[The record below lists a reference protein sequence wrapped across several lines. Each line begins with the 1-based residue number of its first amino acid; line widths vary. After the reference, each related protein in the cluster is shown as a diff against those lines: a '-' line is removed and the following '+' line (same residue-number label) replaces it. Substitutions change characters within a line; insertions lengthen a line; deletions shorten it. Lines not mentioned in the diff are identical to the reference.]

1 MVFSRQLFLLTLFGG
16 WVSETLVLGKVRWRY
31 RGIGV
36 AILLL
41 LGVGQHAWG
50 AGVTLNLK
58 NADLEAVISTVSE
71 ITGKN
76 FIVDPRVKGKVT
88 IISSKPLDEDAI
100 YEVFLTVLNVHG
112 FAAIPTGS
120 VIKIIPDATAK
131 QTGPPIGGNLPM
143 GDELVTRVLQLQ
155 NVAAAQLVPILRP
168 LVAQQGHLA
177 AYPASNVLII
187 ADRASNIRRLIS
199 IIERVDRPTEGKV
212 DFIALQHASA
222 TEVVRIL
229 GSLSQA
235 QGKGAGAAAVGAV
248 QLVADERT
256 NSVLVGGGKAFR
268 LRMRVL
274 IEHLDTPIGR
284 SGNTQV
290 VYLRYAQ
297 ATDLLPVLTGVSD
310 KTGAGGAAGGSKGVG
325 APTEPAVIQ
334 ADETTNALVITAPPA
349 TMQTLL
355 EVIRKLDIRRAQVLI
370 EGVIAELSVDRQAEF
385 GVQWAVGGQDG
396 PAAVLNFNNLLGIIG
411 AITDPQGYVTNP
423 ATPKDGLSLADYKV
437 STHGIQ
443 VAALVRALEANGDTN
458 ILSTPNL
465 VTLDNEEAEMVVGRN
480 VPFLT
485 GSFTTDTSGA
495 NNPFQTIQREDV
507 GLTLKVKPQIS
518 DANAIK
524 LEIDQEVSSIA
535 PNLTIAASDLITN
548 KRQIKTVVMVDDG
561 EFVVLGGLIDDNV
574 NQSEQK
580 VPFLGDI
587 PLLGALFRSR
597 TSTVQKTTLM
607 VFLHPTILRT
617 AEDNTRIA
625 GGKYNILRAAQL
637 NQVKNRGVFMPR
649 VPTPVMPE
657 LGDYLRE
664 APPFQELNTDGSDVV
679 DRRRIKDTRN
689 LSPAAVGSK

>member
-1 MVFSRQLFLLTLFGG
+1 MSLLAWAGQEGGLLNSFRRLVACWLWLAVLLASPMAGAKEITL
-16 WVSETLVLGKVRWRY
+16 S
-31 RGIGV
+31 
-36 AILLL
+36 
-41 LGVGQHAWG
+41 
-50 AGVTLNLK
+50 LK
-58 NADLEAVISTVSE
+58 DADIKAVIGTVAE
-71 ITGKN
+71 VTGRN
-76 FIVDPRVKGKVT
+76 FVVDPRVKGKVT
-88 IISSKPLDEDAI
+88 IISSRPLDEDAI
-100 YEVFLTVLNVHG
+100 YEVFLSVLNVHG
-112 FAAIPTGS
+112 FAAVKAGNI
-120 VIKIIPDATAK
+120 IKIVPDANAK
-131 QTGPPIGGNLPM
+131 QIGLPIGGTLPK
-143 GDELVTRVLQLQ
+143 GDELVTRVIQLE

-177 AYPASNVLII
+177 AYPASNVLIV

-199 IIERVDRPTEGKV
+199 IIERVDRPTDGKV
-212 DFIALQHASA
+212 DFIALEHASA

-229 GSLSQA
+229 GSLGQAAA
-235 QGKGAGAAAVGAV
+235 QGKPPVAGGGV

-274 IEHLDTPIGR
+274 IGHLDTPTNR

-290 VYLRYAQ
+290 VYLRFAQ

-310 KTGAGGAAGGSKGVG
+310 NTQQGGGSGGGKAVG
-325 APTEPAVIQ
+325 APKEPIVIQ

-349 TMQTLL
+349 SMQTLI

-370 EGVIAELSVDRQAEF
+370 EGVIAELSVDRQADL
-385 GVQWAVGGQDG
+385 GVQWAVGKRDG
-396 PAAVLNFNNLLGIIG
+396 PAAVLNFNNLLGIVG
-411 AITDPQGYVTNP
+411 LVTDPQGYVTNP
-423 ATPKDGLSLADYKV
+423 ATPKDGLSVADLKV
-437 STHGIQ
+437 STGGFQ
-443 VAALVRALEANGDTN
+443 FAALLRALESDGDTN

-518 DANAIK
+518 DGNAIK

-535 PNLTIAASDLITN
+535 PSLSVTAQDLVTN
-548 KRQIKTVVMVDDG
+548 KRQVKTVVMVDDG
-561 EFVVLGGLIDDNV
+561 EIVVLGGLIDDNV

-580 VPFLGDI
+580 VPLLGDI

-597 TSTVQKTTLM
+597 SNTVQKTSLM
-607 VFLHPTILRT
+607 IFLHPTILRT
-617 AEDNTRIA
+617 AEDNTRVA
-625 GGKYNILRAAQL
+625 GGKYNLLRAAQL
-637 NQVKNRGVFMPR
+637 NQVHNRGLVMSR
-649 VPTPVMPE
+649 IKTPVMPE

-664 APPFQELNTDGSDVV
+664 APPFQELQGV
-679 DRRRIKDTRN
+679 DSGAVDLRRIKDARHLRPEDAGAN
-689 LSPAAVGSK
+689 

>member
-1 MVFSRQLFLLTLFGG
+1 MIPAWAVARLRLLGRG
-16 WVSETLVLGKVRWRY
+16 SVLGLFAVL
-31 RGIGV
+31 I
-36 AILLL
+36 
-41 LGVGQHAWG
+41 VGAQVSWA
-50 AGVTLNLK
+50 ADVTLNFE
-58 NADLEAVISTVSE
+58 NADIAAVISTVSS

-88 IISSKPLDEDAI
+88 IVAAKPVDEKAI
-100 YEVFLTVLNVHG
+100 YEVFLSVLNVHG
-112 FAAIPTGS
+112 FAAVPSGR

-131 QTGPPIGGNLPM
+131 QIGLPIGGNLPK
-143 GDELVTRVLQLQ
+143 GDEMVTRVLQLE

-199 IIERVDRPTEGKV
+199 IIERVDQPTDGKV

-229 GSLSQA
+229 GSLSQGQA
-235 QGKGAGAAAVGAV
+235 QGKPAGPGGAV

-256 NSVLVGGGKAFR
+256 NSVLIGGSRAFR

-274 IEHLDTPIGR
+274 IGHLDTPTGR
-284 SGNTQV
+284 GGNTQV
-290 VYLRYAQ
+290 VYLRFAQ
-297 ATDLLPVLTGVSD
+297 ASDLLPVLTGVSD
-310 KTGAGGAAGGSKGVG
+310 NGATGGAGGAAGGGGVG
-325 APTEPAVIQ
+325 APQGPVVIQ
-334 ADETTNALVITAPPA
+334 ADDTTNALVITAPPA

-370 EGVIAELSVDRQAEF
+370 EGVIAELSVDRSAEL
-385 GVQWAVGGQDG
+385 GVQWAVGKEDG
-396 PAAVLNFNNLLGIIG
+396 PAAVLNFNNLLGIVG
-411 AITDPQGYVTNP
+411 AITDPEGYVTNA
-423 ATPKDGLSLADYKV
+423 ATPKDGLSLVDFKV
-437 STHGIQ
+437 NAGNVQ
-443 VAALVRALEANGDTN
+443 FAALVRALEADGDTN

-465 VTLDNEEAEMVVGRN
+465 VMLDNEEAEMVVGRN

-485 GSFTTDTSGA
+485 GSFTTNASGA

-518 DANAIK
+518 DGNAIK

-535 PNLTIAASDLITN
+535 PSLTVTAQDLVTN

-574 NQSEQK
+574 TQSEQK
-580 VPFLGDI
+580 VPLLGDI
-587 PLLGALFRSR
+587 PFLGALFRSR
-597 TSTVQKTTLM
+597 SSSVQKTTLM
-607 VFLHPTILRT
+607 IFLHPTIMRT

-625 GGKYNILRAAQL
+625 GGKYNLLRAAQL
-637 NQVKNRGVFMPR
+637 NQVKNRGGLMPSVR
-649 VPTPVMPE
+649 TPVMPE

-664 APPFQELNTDGSDVV
+664 APPFQELEV
-679 DRRRIKDTRN
+679 DSSGLVDLRRIKDTHQ
-689 LSPAAVGSK
+689 LPPEATGAK